1 MPDLTPEQVRAQ
13 LAALGLAPQDGDD
26 LAEVTHRINAVNEAL
41 TALEPA
47 DLDAAEPLTIFDS
60 EEATA

>member
-13 LAALGLAPQDGDD
+13 LAALGLAPQDDED

-41 TALEPA
+41 ATLEPP
-47 DLDAAEPLTIFDS
+47 DLDAAEPLTVFDR
-60 EEATA
+60 EGGPA